1 MFSFTIYILI
11 SAIGFMM
18 GYLYHKSNTTAQFF
32 KFDPNKALR
41 VFMVIFIIA
50 VAVTYLL
57 SWLTMHSLASTQIPD
72 ESSMQYQNTKS
83 VMIFLMNLFFLV
95 LVVAANVYSQSV
107 KKISPVPYLLAFG
120 FYVLFVIKD
129 AYYISDYFQLWK
141 QSLNIIQGDLPDL
154 HSKGLMK
161 TSLALL
167 VTSFNAFMIWWGLR
181 KN

>member
-1 MFSFTIYILI
+1 MFSFIIYILI
-11 SAIGFMM
+11 AAIGFMM

-41 VFMVIFIIA
+41 VFITIFVIA
-50 VAVTYLL
+50 VAVTYFL
-57 SWLTMHSLASTQIPD
+57 SWLTMHTLASTQIPD

-83 VMIFLMNLFFLV
+83 VMIFLLNLFFLV
-95 LVVAANVYSQSV
+95 LMVAANVYSQSV

-129 AYYISDYFQLWK
+129 AYYISDYFQVWK
-141 QSLNIIQGDLPDL
+141 QSLNIIQGDIPDL

-161 TSLALL
+161 TVLAFV
-167 VTSFNAFMIWWGLR
+167 VTAFNAFMIWWGMR
-181 KN
+181 KK